1 MSSLDAAVAAI
12 RAGDVAALERLLA
25 AEPTLA
31 AARVGPR
38 TLLHLATDWPGGLPR
53 VADTIRALVAAGADV
68 NAPFDGPQHAE
79 TPLHWAASADDVP
92 ALDALLDAGADIDA
106 PGGVIGG
113 GTPLN
118 DATAFGQWR
127 AAQRLVERGARTTW
141 FDAAALGLLDRLAAV
156 PPEKLDGA
164 LWAAC
169 HGGRREAAALL
180 LERGADPGRVGWDGL
195 TPLGAAQRSGA
206 GDVVALLSAGRS

>member
-1 MSSLDAAVAAI
+1 MSLDAAVAAI

-25 AEPTLA
+25 EEPALA

-38 TLLHLATDWPGGLPR
+38 TLLHIATDWPGGLPR
-53 VADTIRALVAAGADV
+53 VADTIRALAAAGADV
-68 NAPFDGPQHAE
+68 DARYDGPRHAE

-92 ALDALLDAGADIDA
+92 ALDALLDAGADVDA
-106 PGGVIGG
+106 TGGVIGD

-127 AAQRLVERGARTTW
+127 AAERLVERGARTTW
-141 FDAAALGLLDRLAAV
+141 FDAAALGLLDRLGDV
-156 PPEKLDGA
+156 PDGELNA
-164 LWAAC
+164 TLWAAA

-180 LERGADPGRVGWDGL
+180 LERGADPDWVGWDEL
-195 TPLGAAQRSGA
+195 TPRGAAERSGA
-206 GDVVALLSAGRS
+206 TDVLALLSARRS